1 MNWKNLFT
9 SSSNMTPEEARQFM
23 AVRLAADYQLLDVRR
38 PTEYEQG
45 HIPGCRLIPVKE
57 LSSRLTE
64 VDRKMPVLVY
74 CHSGVRSKAASQ
86 LLLGA
91 DFQEVYNISG
101 GIVAWQGQKAAGPEE
116 QGLEFF
122 VDRDFSSAF
131 VMAYAMEEG
140 LRQLYLALVDRVVEA
155 RDRKVLER
163 LARFEEGHKAQLRAR
178 FAPEGL
184 ADAALETEAGAVE
197 GGFDQARMMAHFG
210 PQIADVKDIFY
221 LGMMLET
228 QALDLYS
235 RLGRLAGDEQ
245 SRELFEFLAEEEGK
259 HLGYLAD
266 ELDKRLKE

>member
-9 SSSNMTPEEARQFM
+9 SSTNKTPEEARQFM
-23 AVRLAADYQLLDVRR
+23 AERPAVEYQLLDVRR
-38 PTEYEQG
+38 PSEYEQG

-57 LSSRLTE
+57 LSSRLGE
-64 VDRKMPVLVY
+64 LDPVRPVLVY

-101 GIVAWQGQKAAGPEE
+101 GIVAWKGQKAAGPEE

-122 VDRDFSSAF
+122 VERDFSSVF

-140 LRQLYLALVDRVVEA
+140 LRQFYLALLDRVEDTA
-155 RDRKVLER
+155 ERKIVER
-163 LARFEEGHKAQLRAR
+163 LARFEEGHKAQLRER
-178 FAPEGL
+178 FAPDGVL
-184 ADAALETEAGAVE
+184 GTALENEVDAIE
-197 GGFDQARMMAHFG
+197 GGFDQARILEHFG
-210 PQIADVKDIFY
+210 PQLGDIKDILR

-235 RLGRLAGDEQ
+235 RLERLASDDQ
-245 SRELFEFLAEEEGK
+245 SRELFRFLAGEEGK

-266 ELDKRLKE
+266 ELDRRLKE